1 MTENKKTKE
10 QIWHENEAKKFQQDM
25 EEGKVT
31 VVGSTKDL
39 KPDSFIEF
47 NLIICILLGGKNP
60 LLQKEALMKLN

>member
-1 MTENKKTKE
+1 
-10 QIWHENEAKKFQQDM
+10 M

-39 KPDSFIEF
+39 KPDNFTEF
-47 NLIICILLGGKNP
+47 NLIICILSGGKNP